1 MKRHL
6 QLQPLSRQHHN
17 GLLMSLLLLKGL
29 RRNAD
34 LQVLSDFI
42 LHGWNQEL
50 QSHFEAEEK
59 ILIPALKETNF
70 EDSLIQQLLI
80 EHTELRAL
88 VQKIENNAA
97 GKEEIS
103 QFGTLL
109 EKHIRFEERIF
120 FPKAEEILSEE
131 KLSGIGE
138 LLQHEDSV
146 NCMNYPVK
154 FWE

>member
-1 MKRHL
+1 MRRHL

-29 RRNAD
+29 RKNAD

-42 LHGWNQEL
+42 MLGWREEL

-59 ILIPALKETNF
+59 ILIPALKETDFDN
-70 EDSLIQQLLI
+70 SLIQQLLI
-80 EHTELRAL
+80 EHTELRSL
-88 VQKIENNAA
+88 VQKIESNSA
-97 GKEEIS
+97 GMGEIS
-103 QFGTLL
+103 QFSALL

-120 FPKAEEILSEE
+120 FPKAEEMLSEE
-131 KLSGIGE
+131 KLSAIGE
-138 LLQHEDSV
+138 QLQHEDST